1 MPLPQ
6 LLSISSTPPHFGHFT
21 GRLGSTR
28 QDKNFGNLITEIQ
41 FSLSPD
47 TWYFFLKFRQ
57 YRCRNCK
64 KKYNMS
70 GERENWISVMR
81 LSKFLSYLYYQ
92 ACPCPKCVL
101 GGALEMETNCGNG
114 IPKMGEKK
122 NATSIT
128 FFTTNYKWLVVI
140 SSNLNLILRLLFCP
154 NNNNQ

>member
-1 MPLPQ
+1 MEKNKNQ
-6 LLSISSTPPHFGHFT
+6 LKKRVFG
-21 GRLGSTR
+21 LKIA
-28 QDKNFGNLITEIQ
+28 KNGVYWCYRYYSKLFGKMRREAE
-41 FSLSPD
+41 
-47 TWYFFLKFRQ
+47 FRQ
-57 YRCRNCK
+57 RCCRNCK